1 MAQRFIG
8 TEVEY
13 GISTPED
20 PTVSPIL
27 TSTQVIIAYA
37 SEYGGGEDRRTRWD
51 YSPES
56 PLRDSRGFDL
66 RRYRSDNAPSLDPNA
81 VGAANV
87 VLNNG
92 ARFYVDHAHPEY
104 SAPEVTDAYQAVV
117 YDKAGERIMHE
128 AAKISSATEGHPQ
141 LKIYKN
147 NVDGKGASYGT
158 HENYLFRR
166 DTDFDAI
173 ISGLIP
179 FFVTRQVFTGSGRVG
194 IGTTGQKA
202 GFQISQRADYIETEV
217 SLETTLNRGII
228 NTRDEPHAETD
239 AWRRLHVIIGDANLS
254 EYSTFLKLGTTCL
267 VLDAIEAGV
276 DFSDLQLRDPVKDVQ
291 RVSQDLSCTEKLEH
305 SDFRT
310 LRTAIEIQRIYHQ
323 RVTEALGDRFS
334 AVDQQVADLWMEVLD
349 MLDTDPMS
357 TAHLLD
363 WTAKLKLMEG
373 LRNRAGLGWDHPKL
387 RLIDLQYSDIDPNK
401 GLYNALVARGAI
413 KRLVTEDEVT
423 AAIDEPPADTRAYF
437 RGMMMAKFAHDI
449 AAVGWESMILDT
461 DNGLERLVFSDPWAM
476 NRSET
481 EEIIATSANVTQV
494 VDKLKQTNN

>member
-1 MAQRFIG
+1 MGKRFIG

-13 GISTPED
+13 GIATPDD
-20 PTVSPIL
+20 PTISPIL
-27 TSTQVIIAYA
+27 TSTQVVIAYA
-37 SEYGGGEDRRTRWD
+37 SEHGGGEDRRTRWD

-66 RRYRSDNAPSLDPNA
+66 RRYRSNNAPNLDPNA

-117 YDKAGERIMHE
+117 YDKAGERIMHQ
-128 AAKISSATEGHPQ
+128 AAEISGATEGQPA

-166 DTDFDAI
+166 DTDFDAVI
-173 ISGLIP
+173 AGLTP
-179 FFVTRQVFTGSGRVG
+179 FFVSRQIVTGSGRVG
-194 IGTTGQKA
+194 IGTTGQKS

-228 NTRDEPHAETD
+228 NTRDEPHATND
-239 AWRRLHVIIGDANLS
+239 SWRRLHVIIGDANLS
-254 EYSTFLKLGTTCL
+254 EYSTFLKIGTTCL
-267 VLDAIEAGV
+267 VLDAIEAGA

-291 RVSQDLSCTEKLEH
+291 RVSQDLTCTEKLEH
-305 SDFRT
+305 YDFRT
-310 LRTAIEIQRIYHQ
+310 LRTAIEIQRIYIE
-323 RVTEALGDRFS
+323 RVTAAVGETFSDVDRR
-334 AVDQQVADLWMEVLD
+334 VVKLWSEVLD
-349 MLDTDPMS
+349 MLEVDPMS

-363 WTAKLKLMEG
+363 WTAKLKLLEG
-373 LRNRAGLGWDHPKL
+373 LRSRAGLDWNHPKL
-387 RLIDLQYSDIDPNK
+387 RLIDLQYSDIDPKK

-413 KRLVTEDEVT
+413 QRLVTEAEVD
-423 AAIDEPPADTRAYF
+423 AAIDTPPADTRAYF

-449 AAVGWESMILDT
+449 AAVGWESMIVDT
-461 DNGLERLVFSDPWAM
+461 DNGLERLVFSEPWAL
-476 NRSET
+476 NRDET
-481 EEIIATSANVTQV
+481 EELLATSANVTQV
-494 VDKLKQTNN
+494 VDKLKENEK